1 MLFGEITPGSI
12 VLVDAVD
19 VEDGKDFTFT
29 STPKADVPDI
39 PPIETAG
46 TD

>member
-1 MLFGEITPGSI
+1 L
-12 VLVDAVD
+12 
-19 VEDGKDFTFT
+19 DFTFT
-29 STPKADVPDI
+29 STPKADVPDA